1 MRHCLVLLMLA
12 ASATSLLADEVV
24 FSKDVAPIIYQN
36 CTGCHRPGEAAPFSL
51 ISYEDAAKRGRL
63 IRSVV
68 ETRQM
73 PPWKADASTHAFQDE
88 RRLTDE
94 QIGVI
99 RKWVEGG
106 VPEGDP
112 ADTPALPQFPAGWQL
127 GQPDLV
133 VEMPEGFTVPADGPD
148 IYRNFLIP
156 IALPEDKWIRAVE
169 LRPSARPV
177 FHHVL
182 YMTDATGASR
192 RADAA
197 DPLPG
202 WSGTMGAFFV
212 SGGGSLGG
220 WAAGAQPHLLRDG
233 LAMPFRKG
241 SDLVLQCH
249 FHPVGVEMTEKAVVG
264 LYFADRAPERQLV
277 TIQLPPL
284 FGRFSGVDI
293 PPGEADYRKS
303 DEFVLPVDVDGVSIG
318 AHAHYIG
325 KTMKMTA
332 IRPDGVVET
341 LLSIG
346 DWDFA
351 WQDQYHFKEFVSLPR
366 GTKIR
371 AEVSWDNSSA
381 NPRNPSNPPVRVT
394 WGEESTD
401 EMGSIS
407 LRVVARNETDR
418 SQLEAAVQGHLIRAV
433 MGGGR

>member
-1 MRHCLVLLMLA
+1 MLA
-12 ASATSLLADEVV
+12 ASATSLLANDVV
-24 FSKDVAPIIYQN
+24 FSKDVAPIMYQN

-68 ETRQM
+68 ERRQM
-73 PPWKADASTHAFQDE
+73 PPWKADAGTHAFEDE

-99 RKWVEGG
+99 QRWVEAGM
-106 VPEGDP
+106 PEGDP

-127 GQPDLV
+127 GQPDLI
-133 VEMPEGFTVPADGPD
+133 VEMPAGFTVPADGPD
-148 IYRNFLIP
+148 IYRNFVIP

-182 YMTDATGASR
+182 YLTDATGASR
-192 RADAA
+192 RADEA

-202 WSGTMGAFFV
+202 WSGGMAAFV
-212 SGGGSLGG
+212 LGGGSLGG
-220 WAAGAQPHLLRDG
+220 WAAGAQPHLLREG

-264 LYFADRAPERQLV
+264 LYFASRAPEREMV
-277 TIQLPPL
+277 SIQLPPV
-284 FGRFSGVDI
+284 FGRFSGVNI
-293 PPGEADYRKS
+293 PPDEADYRKS
-303 DEFVLPVDVDGVSIG
+303 DEFVLPVDIEGIAVG

-332 IRPDGVVET
+332 IRPDGAIET
-341 LLSIG
+341 LLSIS

-394 WGEESTD
+394 WGEESKD
-401 EMGSIS
+401 EMGSIT
-407 LRVVARNETDR
+407 LRVVARNEADR
-418 SQLEAAVQGHLIRAV
+418 AQLEAAVRSHLLRSIL
-433 MGGGR
+433 GGGQ

>member
-1 MRHCLVLLMLA
+1 MLA
-12 ASATSLLADEVV
+12 ASATSLLAHEVV
-24 FSKDVAPIIYQN
+24 FSKDVAPILYQN

-68 ETRQM
+68 ERRRM

-99 RKWVEGG
+99 RTWVEGG

-148 IYRNFLIP
+148 IYRNFVIQ
-156 IALPEDKWIRAVE
+156 IALPEDKWVRAIE

-202 WSGTMGAFFV
+202 WSGDMGAFFV

-249 FHPVGVEMTEKAVVG
+249 FHPVGVEMTEKAVIG
-264 LYFADRAPERQLV
+264 LYFADRAPEREMV
-277 TIQLPPL
+277 GIQLPPV
-284 FGRFSGVDI
+284 FGRFSGLNI
-293 PPGEADYRKS
+293 PPDEADYRKS
-303 DEFVLPVDVDGVSIG
+303 DEFVLPVDIEAVSIN

-341 LLSIG
+341 LLSIS

-351 WQDQYHFKEFVSLPR
+351 WQDQYYFKEFVPLPR

-381 NPRNPSNPPVRVT
+381 NPRNPSNPPVRVK
-394 WGEESTD
+394 WGEESKD
-401 EMGSIS
+401 EMGSIT
-407 LRVVARNETDR
+407 LRVVASNEAER
-418 SQLEAAVQGHLIRAV
+418 AQLEAAVRTHLIRAA